1 MLLYGYLC
9 KNTKKNYSP
18 DLLYQ
23 DALKKHILIGC
34 ITCIFI
40 GNAIP
45 SCLSILEEM
54 SKRYDE

>member
-1 MLLYGYLC
+1 MGIC
-9 KNTKKNYSP
+9 VRIQKKNYSP

-23 DALKKHILIGC
+23 DALTKHILIGC

-54 SKRYDE
+54 SKGYDE